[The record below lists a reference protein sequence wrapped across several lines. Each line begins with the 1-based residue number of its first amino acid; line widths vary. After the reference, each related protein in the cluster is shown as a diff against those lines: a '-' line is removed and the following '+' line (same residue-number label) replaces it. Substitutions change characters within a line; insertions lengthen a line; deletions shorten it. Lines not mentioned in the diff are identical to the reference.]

1 MLDTQLAKQYRKSL
15 VPALVPALVPGIL
28 AGVALTVGTLSISAQ
43 EQETRRE
50 KPAIVAQDAEPA
62 AGPQLVV
69 EEPVHDFGEV
79 WIKPTLDHTFV
90 IQNTGA
96 AVLKILKV
104 KPGCGC
110 TTNGEYN
117 REIPPGGT
125 GRIPLKLR
133 TSNLAKFTKRVTVTT
148 NDPRNASFKLSLTGT
163 VKPYVTATPS
173 RLRLSGV
180 KPNEEIIETVRLSVV
195 PDNVELQVVESSK
208 PSRFRATLQPGP
220 EPKTYD
226 LTIVGQPPFKEGTNS
241 AKILINTGLPD
252 QPTITIPVIVNVP
265 HRVQI
270 TPTKLFVRDSTR
282 AGRPYEVIVT
292 NNGDTPV
299 EVLSAT
305 TGNPNIKPLVEEL
318 EKGKRYRVT
327 LEIADG
333 YDPPTRGDMLTLNLM
348 DGRERE
354 ERIPIVFRLKQAKVR
369 KPQPNIAASEAKP
382 KEL

>member
-1 MLDTQLAKQYRKSL
+1 MLNTHLARQW
-15 VPALVPALVPGIL
+15 VPGIL
-28 AGVALTVGTLSISAQ
+28 AGVALTVGALSISAQ
-43 EQETRRE
+43 EKEAQRE
-50 KPAIVAQDAEPA
+50 QSVAVTQHATPA
-62 AGPQLVV
+62 AGPQLLI

-79 WIKPTLDHTFV
+79 WIKPTLDYTFV
-90 IQNTGA
+90 IKNTGT
-96 AVLKILKV
+96 AVLKILNV
-104 KPGCGC
+104 KPSCGC
-110 TTNGEYN
+110 TTNGQYD

-133 TSNLAKFTKRVTVTT
+133 TSNLTKFTKRVTVTT
-148 NDPRNASFKLSLTGT
+148 NDPRSASFKLTLTGT

-180 KPNEEIIETVRLSVV
+180 KPNQEIIEIVRLSVV
-195 PDNVELQVVESSK
+195 PDNVELQVVESRK
-208 PSRFRATLQPGP
+208 PSGFRATLQPGP

-226 LTIVGQPPFKEGTNS
+226 LTIVGRPPFKEGTSS

-270 TPTKLFVRDSTR
+270 KPTKLFIRNSAR

-305 TGNPNIKPLVEEL
+305 TGNPNIKPLLEEL

-333 YDPPTRGDMLTLNLM
+333 YEPPARGDTLTLKLM

-354 ERIPIVFRLKQAKVR
+354 VRIPIISRLRQAKAR
-369 KPQPNIAASEAKP
+369 KPQPTLAASEAKP

>member
-1 MLDTQLAKQYRKSL
+1 MFNTQLAKHSRTLL
-15 VPALVPALVPGIL
+15 VTGIL
-28 AGVALTVGTLSISAQ
+28 AGMAFTMGVLPTSAQ
-43 EQETRRE
+43 EKGIQQEPSVLVTRN
-50 KPAIVAQDAEPA
+50 AEPA
-62 AGPQLVV
+62 AGPRLEV

-90 IQNTGA
+90 VKNTGS
-96 AVLKILKV
+96 AVLKILNV
-104 KPGCGC
+104 KPSCGC
-110 TTNGEYN
+110 TTNGEYD

-125 GRIPLKLR
+125 GRIPLQLR
-133 TSNLAKFTKRVTVTT
+133 TRNLTKFTKRVTVTT
-148 NDPRNASFKLSLTGT
+148 NDPRSASFKLSLTGT

-180 KPNEEIIETVRLSVV
+180 KPNDEIIEIVRLSVV
-195 PDNVELQVVESSK
+195 PDDVELRVVESSK
-208 PSRFRATLQPGP
+208 PSGFRATLQPGP
-220 EPKTYD
+220 EPKTFD
-226 LTIVGQPPFKEGTNS
+226 LTIVGQPPFKEGVNS
-241 AKILINTGLPD
+241 AKILINTGVPD

-270 TPTKLFVRDSTR
+270 RPTRLFVRNSAR
-282 AGRPYEVIVT
+282 AGRPYQVTVT

-333 YDPPTRGDMLTLNLM
+333 YEPPTRGDMLTLKLM
-348 DGRERE
+348 DGGERE
-354 ERIPIVFRLKQAKVR
+354 ERIPIIARLKQAKAR
-369 KPQPNIAASEAKP
+369 KPQPTIAVSEAKP

>member
-1 MLDTQLAKQYRKSL
+1 MLDTHLAKQCRKS
-15 VPALVPALVPGIL
+15 LVPGIL
-28 AGVALTVGTLSISAQ
+28 AGVALTVGALSISAQ
-43 EQETRRE
+43 EKEARRE
-50 KPAIVAQDAEPA
+50 KPALVAQDAEPA
-62 AGPQLVV
+62 AGPRLAIDQ
-69 EEPVHDFGEV
+69 PVHDFGEV
-79 WIKPTLDHTFV
+79 WIKPTLNHTFV
-90 IQNTGA
+90 VTNTGA
-96 AVLKILKV
+96 AVLKILSV

-110 TTNGEYN
+110 TTNGQYD

-133 TSNLAKFTKRVTVTT
+133 TSNLTKFTKRVTVTT
-148 NDPRNASFKLSLTGT
+148 NDPRSASFKLSLTGT

-180 KPNEEIIETVRLSVV
+180 KPNEEILETVRLSVM
-195 PDNVELQVVESSK
+195 PDGVELQLVESSQ

-226 LTIVGQPPFKEGTNS
+226 LTIVGRPPFKEGVNS
-241 AKILINTGLPD
+241 AKILINTGVPD

-265 HRVQI
+265 QRVQI
-270 TPTKLFVRDSTR
+270 RPAKLFIRNSAR
-282 AGRPYEVIVT
+282 AGRPYEVTVT
-292 NNGDTPV
+292 NNGDTSV

-327 LEIADG
+327 VEIADG
-333 YDPPTRGDMLTLNLM
+333 YEPPSGGDTLTLKLM

-354 ERIPIVFRLKQAKVR
+354 ERIPIVSRLKQARTR
-369 KPQPNIAASEAKP
+369 KPQPTIAASEAKP

>member
-1 MLDTQLAKQYRKSL
+1 MFNTHLVRQRRKS
-15 VPALVPALVPGIL
+15 LVPGIL
-28 AGVALTVGTLSISAQ
+28 AGVALTVSTLPISAQ
-43 EQETRRE
+43 EKEAQQEQSVRVTQN
-50 KPAIVAQDAEPA
+50 AV
-62 AGPQLVV
+62 PQLVV
-69 EEPVHDFGEV
+69 AEPVHDFGEV

-90 IQNTGA
+90 VKNTGS
-96 AVLKILKV
+96 AVLKILNV

-110 TTNGEYN
+110 TTNGEYD
-117 REIPPGGT
+117 REIQPGGT

-133 TSNLAKFTKRVTVTT
+133 TNNLTKFTKRVTVTT
-148 NDPRNASFKLSLTGT
+148 NDPRNASFKLSLTGI

-173 RLRLSGV
+173 RLRLSGA
-180 KPNEEIIETVRLSVV
+180 KPNEEIMEIVRLSVV
-195 PDNVELQVVESSK
+195 SDDVVLQVIESSK
-208 PSRFRATLQPGP
+208 ASRFRATLQPGP

-226 LTIVGQPPFKEGTNS
+226 LIIVGQPPFKEGVTS
-241 AKILINTGLPD
+241 AKIIINTGVPD

-265 HRVQI
+265 RRVQI
-270 TPTKLFVRDSTR
+270 KPTKLFVRDSAR

-305 TGNPNIKPLVEEL
+305 TGNPDIKPRVEEL

-333 YDPPTRGDMLTLNLM
+333 YEPPTRGDMLTLKIM

-354 ERIPIVFRLKQAKVR
+354 ERIPIVSRLKRAKAR
-369 KPQPNIAASEAKP
+369 KPQPTIAASDAKS